1 VGLSIRW
8 RLTLWNLLALA
19 AVLLGFSGLVYGLL
33 VRALYQQVDGKLR
46 AGFRQIQQGRRVE
59 VDRDGRLRY
68 WIYELHEHDGIFGV
82 AYGPDGKVHARTE
95 ELAADSV
102 PAAGP
107 GAPGEPRLRDQVV
120 PILGRQRIVEGRA
133 RLGDEDF
140 TLILMAPLEG
150 VDRERGQLL
159 AALALAVPVA
169 LAFSGG
175 VSYLLARKALSP
187 VGRLRTLAREV
198 TADRLDRRL
207 EVGNPADELGGLALT
222 LNAMIARLERSFAEI
237 RRFTA
242 DASHELRTPL
252 TAIRAEAEVALGR
265 PALPP
270 EQQALLGS
278 ILEECERLT
287 RLADQLLALSR
298 EDAGVAQQGWEALD
312 LGALVGGVVETMRP
326 LADAKGL
333 RLHPPVPP
341 AAGVR
346 GDAGRLRQV
355 FYNLLDNAIK
365 YTQPGGEIEV
375 RVEGRAGE
383 AVVTVRDSG
392 VGIPEEHLPRVF
404 DRFYRVDR
412 ARTRAEGGT
421 GLGLSIARSIV
432 AAHGGSIELR
442 SAPGKGTAC
451 IVTLPREAGP

>member
-1 VGLSIRW
+1 
-8 RLTLWNLLALA
+8 
-19 AVLLGFSGLVYGLL
+19 
-33 VRALYQQVDGKLR
+33 
-46 AGFRQIQQGRRVE
+46 
-59 VDRDGRLRY
+59 
-68 WIYELHEHDGIFGV
+68 
-82 AYGPDGKVHARTE
+82 
-95 ELAADSV
+95 
-102 PAAGP
+102 
-107 GAPGEPRLRDQVV
+107 
-120 PILGRQRIVEGRA
+120 VEGRA